1 MAGKRSNRAR
11 AAETASATEKI
22 AAYKTILKEYIDRRP
37 SGMRQK
43 LAAALGKHKSFIS
56 QITGPSY
63 AMPIP
68 VAHLQTIFDICH
80 FSPAERK
87 VFLAAYSAAHP
98 ARRNPLQ
105 RIAAPARIANRI
117 LQLEIP
123 LLADAS
129 QQKAVE
135 ELLKEFANKVFALIQ
150 SSQSRNGRS

>member
-1 MAGKRSNRAR
+1 MAES
-11 AAETASATEKI
+11 ASATEKI

-87 VFLAAYSAAHP
+87 AFLAAYSAAHP
-98 ARRNPLQ
+98 ARRKPLQ
-105 RIAAPARIANRI
+105 IVAAPARVASKI
-117 LQLEIP
+117 LQLEVS
-123 LLADAS
+123 LLSNPD
-129 QQKAVE
+129 QQKAAE
-135 ELLKEFANKVFALIQ
+135 ELLKEFAGKLFALLQ
-150 SSQSRNGRS
+150 SGQSKNGRS

>member
-1 MAGKRSNRAR
+1 MAGRRNNRAGI
-11 AAETASATEKI
+11 AAAASATEKI

-68 VAHLQTIFDICH
+68 VAHLQTIFEICH
-80 FSPAERK
+80 FSPTERK
-87 VFLAAYSAAHP
+87 AFLAAYSAAHP
-98 ARRNPLQ
+98 ARRKPLQ
-105 RIAAPARIANRI
+105 SITAPARIAHRI

-123 LLADAS
+123 LLADPG

-135 ELLKEFANKVFALIQ
+135 ELLKEFSGKLFALIH
-150 SSQSRNGRS
+150 SGQSRNGRS

>member
-1 MAGKRSNRAR
+1 M
-11 AAETASATEKI
+11 AETASATEKI

-68 VAHLQTIFDICH
+68 VAHLQTIFEICH

-87 VFLAAYSAAHP
+87 AFLAAYSAAHP
-98 ARRNPLQ
+98 ARRKPLLS
-105 RIAAPARIANRI
+105 IAAPARIAHRI

-123 LLADAS
+123 LLADPD
-129 QQKAVE
+129 QQKAAE
-135 ELLKEFANKVFALIQ
+135 ELLKEFAGKLFALIQ
-150 SSQSRNGRS
+150 ASQSRNGRS

>member
-1 MAGKRSNRAR
+1 MAES
-11 AAETASATEKI
+11 ASATEKI
-22 AAYKTILKEYIDRRP
+22 AAYKTILKESIDRRP

-68 VAHLQTIFDICH
+68 LAHLQTIFDICH

-87 VFLAAYSAAHP
+87 AFLAAYGAAHP
-98 ARRNPLQ
+98 ARRKPLQ
-105 RIAAPARIANRI
+105 IVAAPARIATKI

-123 LLADAS
+123 LLSDPG
-129 QQKAVE
+129 QQKAAE
-135 ELLKEFANKVFALIQ
+135 ELLKEFAGKVFALIQ
-150 SSQSRNGRS
+150 SGQSRNGRS

>member
-1 MAGKRSNRAR
+1 M
-11 AAETASATEKI
+11 AETASATEQI

-87 VFLAAYSAAHP
+87 AFLAAYSAAHP
-98 ARRNPLQ
+98 ARRKPLQ
-105 RIAAPARIANRI
+105 IVAAPARVASKI
-117 LQLEIP
+117 LQLEVS
-123 LLADAS
+123 LLSNPD
-129 QQKAVE
+129 QQKAAE
-135 ELLKEFANKVFALIQ
+135 ELLKEFAGKLFALLQ
-150 SSQSRNGRS
+150 SGQSKNGRS

>member
-1 MAGKRSNRAR
+1 M
-11 AAETASATEKI
+11 AETASATEKI

-87 VFLAAYSAAHP
+87 AFLAAYAAAHP
-98 ARRNPLQ
+98 ARRKPLQ
-105 RIAAPARIANRI
+105 IVAAPAHIAHRI
-117 LQLEIP
+117 LQLEVP
-123 LLADAS
+123 LLADPR
-129 QQKAVE
+129 QQNAAE
-135 ELLKEFANKVFALIQ
+135 ELLKEFAGKVFALMQ
-150 SSQSRNGRS
+150 SGQLRNGRS